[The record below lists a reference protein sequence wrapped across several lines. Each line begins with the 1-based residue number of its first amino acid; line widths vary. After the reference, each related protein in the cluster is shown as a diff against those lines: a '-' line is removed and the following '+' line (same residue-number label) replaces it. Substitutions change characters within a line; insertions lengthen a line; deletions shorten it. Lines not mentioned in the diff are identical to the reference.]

1 MLLNLRGSLGKFN
14 NSNHAKGGL
23 RPLSLYDGKIAS
35 CELESMGIDWNGCV
49 RAIEERK
56 WRRKFIKVWRKRTEV
71 LHFGTRAE
79 FKKTNTIERDQ
90 NE

>member
-1 MLLNLRGSLGKFN
+1 
-14 NSNHAKGGL
+14 
-23 RPLSLYDGKIAS
+23 
-35 CELESMGIDWNGCV
+35 MGIDWNGCV

-56 WRRKFIKVWRKRTEV
+56 WRRKFIKVWRKRTEI

>member
-1 MLLNLRGSLGKFN
+1 
-14 NSNHAKGGL
+14 
-23 RPLSLYDGKIAS
+23 
-35 CELESMGIDWNGCV
+35 MGIDWNGCV

-56 WRRKFIKVWRKRTEV
+56 WRRKFIKVWRKRTEI
-71 LHFGTRAE
+71 LHFGTCAE